1 MSRTSL
7 FCLPAAHLCAETLR
21 CAGTY
26 NVLWQAGVT
35 ADCNLV
41 FMTDGIQISLVDEF
55 DLQDKLDNLP
65 TGPGVYQFK
74 NKEGV
79 ILYVGKAV
87 NLRNR
92 VRQYFHQSR
101 GHEPRIASMVA
112 KIVDVEIITTD
123 SEVEALILEA
133 NLIKL
138 HKPRYNVNLKDDKS
152 YPYIVITNEPY
163 PRVFVTRRI
172 KRDGS
177 RYFGPYTDVVT
188 MRSALKTVRNIFMI
202 RSCNFMID
210 DDFIAKK
217 RTRVCLDYHIKKCE
231 GPCEGLV
238 TKEHYNEM
246 IEHVAQVL
254 TGKTGTVVEMLD
266 QKMRTA
272 AAQLKFEE
280 AAQYRDRVKQLE
292 VYSSKQK
299 VVDVELRDRDIVAM
313 ASEDDDACGVIF
325 KIREG
330 KVIGRQHYYMNGVE
344 GKSEAEIIETLVE
357 RYYLEAVDIPSEII
371 VSVLLESQQILQRWL
386 QVRKGHV
393 ISILMPEG
401 GEIAKLLEM
410 CKKNAKFLLDELKL
424 QKLKQKDFIPAAVTS
439 LQRDL
444 RLAKPPRRIECFDIS
459 HFQGTETVASMVV
472 FVDGKPKKS
481 EYRKFKIKSVV
492 PSDINDFASMK
503 EVVYRRYKRVLDEAL
518 DLPDLIMVDGG
529 KGQLSSAVE
538 SLKELG
544 LEHHPIISLAKR
556 LEDVFV
562 PKESEPVSIP
572 KSSSALRLLQQ
583 IRDEAH
589 RFAITFH
596 RSLRDKRTLQTE
608 LDLIEGIGKKRAKEL
623 LEAFGSVQG
632 VKFATTDQLI
642 EAVGEK
648 IAERIQEY
656 FEIEEIDNGHL

>member
-1 MSRTSL
+1 MQNR
-7 FCLPAAHLCAETLR
+7 P
-21 CAGTY
+21 
-26 NVLWQAGVT
+26 
-35 ADCNLV
+35 
-41 FMTDGIQISLVDEF
+41 IQISFADAL
-55 DLQDKLDNLP
+55 DLQSKLDSLP
-65 TGPGVYQFK
+65 TSPGVYHFK
-74 NKEGV
+74 NKEGQ

-92 VRQYFHQSR
+92 VRQYFHTSR
-101 GHEPRIASMVA
+101 KHEPRIASMVA
-112 KIVDVEIITTD
+112 KISDLEIITTD

-152 YPYIVITNEPY
+152 YPYIVVTNEPY

-172 KRDGS
+172 IRDGS
-177 RYFGPYTDVVT
+177 RYFGPYTDVTT
-188 MRSALKTVRNIFMI
+188 MRAALKTVRDIFMI

-217 RTRVCLDYHIKKCE
+217 KTRVCLDYHIKKCE

-238 TKEHYNEM
+238 SKEKYNEM
-246 IEHVAQVL
+246 ISNVEQVL
-254 TGKTGTVVEMLD
+254 NGKVSGVIESLD
-266 QKMRTA
+266 RQMATA
-272 AAQLKFEE
+272 AEALKFEE
-280 AAQYRDRVKQLE
+280 AAYFRDRMNELT

-299 VVDVELRDRDIVAM
+299 VVDVELRDRDIVAV

-344 GKSEAEIIETLVE
+344 GRTESEILETLVE
-357 RYYLEAVDIPSEII
+357 RYYLEAVDVPKEII
-371 VSVLLESQQILQRWL
+371 LSFDIESKTIMQQWLTLRRSGGVSFVF
-386 QVRKGHV
+386 
-393 ISILMPEG
+393 PEG
-401 GEIAKLLEM
+401 GELAKLIAM
-410 CKKNAKFLLDELKL
+410 CKNNASFLLGELKL
-424 QKLKQKDFIPAAVTS
+424 QKLKQKDFIPAAVRS

-444 RLAKPPRRIECFDIS
+444 RLKHPPRRIECFDIS

-472 FVDGKPKKS
+472 FVDGKAKKS
-481 EYRKFKIKSVV
+481 EYRKFKIKSLPNAGV
-492 PSDINDFASMK
+492 DDFASMK
-503 EVVYRRYKRVLDEAL
+503 EVVYRRYKRLIDEAQE
-518 DLPDLIMVDGG
+518 LPDLIMVDGG

-538 SLKELG
+538 SLRTLNIEQ
-544 LEHHPIISLAKR
+544 HPILSLAKR
-556 LEDVFV
+556 LEEVYV
-562 PKESEPVSIP
+562 PNQSDPVPIP

-589 RFAITFH
+589 RFAVTFH

-632 VKFATTDQLI
+632 VSFATMEQLA
-642 EAVGEK
+642 EVVGEK
-648 IAERIQEY
+648 TAQNIHDY
-656 FEIEEIDNGHL
+656 FDTGRTISGGTPDQ

>member
-1 MSRTSL
+1 MENN
-7 FCLPAAHLCAETLR
+7 P
-21 CAGTY
+21 
-26 NVLWQAGVT
+26 
-35 ADCNLV
+35 
-41 FMTDGIQISLVDEF
+41 IQISFVDKF
-55 DLQDKLDNLP
+55 DLQGKLDNLP
-65 TGPGVYQFK
+65 VSPGVYHFK

-101 GHEPRIASMVA
+101 NHEPRIASMVA
-112 KIVDVEIITTD
+112 KISDLEIITTD

-152 YPYIVITNEPY
+152 YPYIVVTNEPY

-172 KRDGS
+172 RRDGS

-188 MRSALKTVRNIFMI
+188 MRAALKTVRDIFMI

-210 DDFIAKK
+210 DEFIAKK
-217 RTRVCLDYHIKKCE
+217 KTRVCLDYHIKKCE

-238 TKEHYNEM
+238 TKERYNEM
-246 IEHVAQVL
+246 IANVEQVL
-254 TGKTGTVVEMLD
+254 NGKITFVLESLGQQM
-266 QKMRTA
+266 KA
-272 AAQLKFEE
+272 AAEQLKFED
-280 AAQYRDRVKQLE
+280 ASHYRDRMKELE

-299 VVDVELRDRDIVAM
+299 VVDVELRDRDIVAV
-313 ASEDDDACGVIF
+313 AAEEDDACGVIF

-344 GKSEAEIIETLVE
+344 GKSDSEVLETLVQ
-357 RYYLEAVDIPSEII
+357 RYYLEAVDVPKEII
-371 VSVLLESQQILQRWL
+371 LSFDIESKTLIQQWLTLRRSGGVSFVF
-386 QVRKGHV
+386 
-393 ISILMPEG
+393 PEG
-401 GEIAKLLEM
+401 GELAKLIAM
-410 CKKNAKFLLDELKL
+410 CKNNAKFLLDELKL
-424 QKLKQKDFIPAAVTS
+424 QRLKQKDFIPAAVRS

-444 RLAKPPRRIECFDIS
+444 RMQKPPRRIECFDIS

-472 FVDGKPKKS
+472 FVDGKPRKS
-481 EYRKFKIKSVV
+481 EYRKFKIRSVA
-492 PSDINDFASMK
+492 PSEVNDFASMK
-503 EVVYRRYKRVLDEAL
+503 EVIYRRYKRVLDEAME
-518 DLPDLIMVDGG
+518 LPELIMVDGG

-538 SLKELG
+538 SLRELN
-544 LEHHPIISLAKR
+544 LQNHPIISLAKR
-556 LEDVFV
+556 LEEVYV
-562 PKESEPVSIP
+562 PDQSEPLPIP

-583 IRDEAH
+583 LRDEAH

-623 LEAFGSVQG
+623 LESFGSVQG
-632 VKFATTDQLI
+632 VKFASAEQLA
-642 EAVGEK
+642 EVVGEK
-648 IAERIQEY
+648 TAQKIKEY
-656 FEIEEIDNGHL
+656 FESDDHSSEGQIPIIPPAVPADTPPEV